1 MIEPIENEIGGIIMI
16 TPLCSCCKNEINGSL
31 ITDCKIYIDSPM
43 DIKVGRIYECKS
55 FELEKNIHYEKIKD
69 KIKQ

>member
-16 TPLCSCCKNEINGSL
+16 TPLCQCCKNTIRASL
-31 ITDCKIYIDSPM
+31 TKDCKIFVHSPM